1 MSFIELKPLL
11 LDHSGAFTYHEE

>member
-11 LDHSGAFTYHEE
+11 LDHSGTFTYHEE